1 MKTRLLALL
10 IVFFSSV
17 GLLSAQSSSPC
28 PPNCEWVSVG
38 TQPPGCV
45 CDELFID
52 GSGLYIVLFARSEER
67 RVGKEC
73 RSRWAASHQEGKK
86 DGGCV
91 RTETANRR
99 EVTGQHAMQ

>member
-28 PPNCEWVSVG
+28 PPNCEWVPG
-38 TQPPGCV
+38 DGQMTPPSCV

-52 GSGLYIVLFARSEER
+52 GSGLYIVLFAGMILAVYFYSQ
-67 RVGKEC
+67 K
-73 RSRWAASHQEGKK
+73 HKMLKK
-86 DGGCV
+86 
-91 RTETANRR
+91 A
-99 EVTGQHAMQ
+99 

>member
-28 PPNCEWVSVG
+28 PPNCEWASVG
-38 TQPPGCV
+38 NQPPGCV

-52 GSGLYIVLFARSEER
+52 GSGLYIVLFAGMILAVYFYSQ
-67 RVGKEC
+67 K
-73 RSRWAASHQEGKK
+73 HKMLKK
-86 DGGCV
+86 
-91 RTETANRR
+91 A
-99 EVTGQHAMQ
+99 